1 MKILSVGIVCLD
13 IIHICPRYP
22 KEDQKVRALSE
33 TLRRGGNAATFAAV
47 IGLLGEH
54 EIYLLG
60 SVSKGQHTE

>member
-47 IGLLGEH
+47 IGLLGKH
-54 EIYLLG
+54 QAFLFSTI
-60 SVSKGQHTE
+60 SKGQHTE